1 MITGLIPIRKQTKQ
15 FKWWSSSLWYTYSLF
30 STFSVKQSCVWH
42 VIIFRIPKIQCIAGW
57 TILLWSTGNQIVGE
71 VHVAQTRNSFISG
84 LPFFLLFFFYLQI
97 TDFKLSIDV
106 AIDNEQQM
114 TIFKRIIHLYTCI
127 SDKACKGSDILNDDK
142 VRHFH
147 FEYYNSI
154 LYILREIRRCFIW
167 ITLVFYMKNV
177 YRYTH
182 ESLFI
187 IVF

>member
-1 MITGLIPIRKQTKQ
+1 MIIQ
-15 FKWWSSSLWYTYSLF
+15 F
-30 STFSVKQSCVWH
+30 
-42 VIIFRIPKIQCIAGW
+42 
-57 TILLWSTGNQIVGE
+57 IVY
-71 VHVAQTRNSFISG
+71 
-84 LPFFLLFFFYLQI
+84 LLFIFNFFSKTVLRVTCHYIQNPQNTMHCRVNHFVMIYWKSNSLRSTCSTNQEFLYFWLALFFIIFFYLQI

-154 LYILREIRRCFIW
+154 LYILREIRRCFI
-167 ITLVFYMKNV
+167 
-177 YRYTH
+177 
-182 ESLFI
+182 
-187 IVF
+187 